1 MKGGKEGRGRKN
13 SNARHGGKSN
23 SRNVAKKPG
32 DAKRD
37 GGAAARKAAKRTTK
51 LGARRVADDD

>member
-13 SNARHGGKSN
+13 SNARHHGKSN
-23 SRNVAKKPG
+23 SRNIANKPG
-32 DAKRD
+32 DPKRN
-37 GGAAARKAAKRTTK
+37 GAAARKAAKRTTK